1 MDTSES
7 ADTRLLSRR
16 ASGAVDSA
24 SSVTRIVATYR
35 TAGPLLAGTRS
46 SAMLGLE
53 ERDASARPVVLVWA
67 PPEIPKD
74 EDRYGQLQ
82 RDTRRATTLEHPH
95 IVKVHGL
102 ATLEQGLARVV
113 EYVDGESLRDV
124 LEHTGKL
131 PPGIGGRIALDCALG
146 VHYAHV
152 AGNDDGTP
160 LVHGDLRPETVMLA
174 FSGRAKVGGYGAL
187 AVAPKE
193 PSGQRVV
200 NRRRYCAPE
209 QIIGGRAAQTPQTDV
224 FLLGLVL
231 YECLT
236 GRMPWDKETDF
247 DQAVM
252 TSPLPL
258 DGLPPAVEE
267 LLRKATAKRASDRF
281 KTALA
286 FRDAV
291 DQVLAPLAT
300 PAQLSELLEHHF
312 PAEDSPRAARKQV
325 LEAALAAHARA
336 WAAQPPKSS
345 ESPTIPI
352 AARELAELE
361 APRFDWRTK
370 MPLVF
375 GVAVAGALAGAFW
388 FQTRNAVPRPMLVVP
403 PGQQQGSR
411 SQASITRP
419 AGAAPGTS
427 APSAT
432 PAVVVAP
439 PTATV
444 PSASTPASTTLLK
457 VATPDPRGKGDFLT
471 TGVDLT
477 TDPPLEVALDKK
489 PFGRTPVVIP
499 ATPGKHVLTLTD
511 ASKGINQS
519 RVVTVK
525 PDGVTPV
532 RLTVARGTLSVR
544 APQGA
549 RVIVD
554 GRVVGAS
561 PVEDLHL
568 FEGTHHLKVTLGDA
582 TWQQSFLLRP
592 EQSLRYDVEL
602 KPTHGG

>member
-1 MDTSES
+1 M
-7 ADTRLLSRR
+7 
-16 ASGAVDSA
+16 
-24 SSVTRIVATYR
+24 TRIVATYR

-74 EDRYGQLQ
+74 EDRFGQLQ

-131 PPGIGGRIALDCALG
+131 PSGIAARIAVDCALG

-160 LVHGDLRPETVMLA
+160 LIHGDLRPETVMLA

-209 QIIGGRAAQTPQTDV
+209 QIIGGRAAQTAQTDV

-258 DGLPPAVEE
+258 DGLPPGVQE

-291 DQVLAPLAT
+291 DQVMAPLAT
-300 PAQLSELLEHHF
+300 PSQLSELLEHHF
-312 PAEDSPRAARKQV
+312 PAQDSPRAARKQV

-336 WAAQPPKSS
+336 WAAQPPKAS

-361 APRFDWRTK
+361 APRFDWRSK

-388 FQTRNAVPRPMLVVP
+388 LQTRHAVPRPMLLVP
-403 PGQQQGSR
+403 PGQQASGTPP
-411 SQASITRP
+411 SITRP
-419 AGAAPGTS
+419 AGAPGTS
-427 APSAT
+427 APSAA
-432 PAVVVAP
+432 PAVAVAP
-439 PTATV
+439 PTSTL
-444 PSASTPASTTLLK
+444 PSAPGQAATTPLRPA
-457 VATPDPRGKGDFLT
+457 APDVRPRSDFLT
-471 TGVDLT
+471 TGVDLM
-477 TDPPLEVALDKK
+477 TDPPVEVALDKK
-489 PFGRTPVVIP
+489 PYGRTPVVIP
-499 ATPGKHVLTLTD
+499 AAPGKHVLTMTEP
-511 ASKGINQS
+511 SKGINQS

-525 PDGVTPV
+525 PEGVTPV
-532 RLTVARGTLSVR
+532 RLTVGRGTLSVR

-582 TWQQSFLLRP
+582 TWQQSFVLRP

>member
-1 MDTSES
+1 M
-7 ADTRLLSRR
+7 
-16 ASGAVDSA
+16 
-24 SSVTRIVATYR
+24 TRIVPTYR

-53 ERDASARPVVLVWA
+53 EREASARPVVLVWA
-67 PPEIPKD
+67 PPELPRD
-74 EDRYGQLQ
+74 EDRFSQLQ
-82 RDTRRATTLEHPH
+82 RDTRRAVTLDHPH

-102 ATLEQGLARVV
+102 ATLEHGLARVV

-131 PPGIGGRIALDCALG
+131 SPAIAGRIAVDCALG
-146 VHYAHV
+146 IHYAHV

-193 PSGQRVV
+193 TNGQRVV

-247 DQAVM
+247 DQAVV
-252 TSPLPL
+252 SASLPL
-258 DGLPPAVEE
+258 DGLGAGVEE
-267 LLRKATAKRASDRF
+267 LLRKATAKRASDRY

-312 PAEDSPRAARKQV
+312 PAQDSPRAARKQV
-325 LEAALAAHARA
+325 LEAALEAHARA
-336 WAAQPPKSS
+336 WASQPAKAS
-345 ESPTIPI
+345 ESPTIPM

-361 APRFDWRTK
+361 APRFDWRSK

-375 GVAVAGALAGAFW
+375 GVVVAGALGAVFW
-388 FQTRNAVPRPMLVVP
+388 LQTRHAVPRPMLTLP
-403 PGQQQGSR
+403 PGQERAVAAAAPAGTGT
-411 SQASITRP
+411 TRP
-419 AGAAPGTS
+419 ASTVATAT
-427 APSAT
+427 APSAA
-432 PAVVVAP
+432 PAVDHVPATGATAPVPLPAAGPPPAAATAPAKPAVAESRP
-439 PTATV
+439 K
-444 PSASTPASTTLLK
+444 S
-457 VATPDPRGKGDFLT
+457 DFMT
-471 TGVDLT
+471 TGIDLI
-477 TDPPLEVALDKK
+477 TDPPVEVALDKK
-489 PFGRTPVVIP
+489 PFGRSPIVLP
-499 ATPGKHVLTLTD
+499 ATPGKHVLTLSD
-511 ASKGINQS
+511 PSKGINQS
-519 RVVTVK
+519 RVVMVK
-525 PDGVTPV
+525 KDGVTPL
-532 RLTVARGTLSVR
+532 RLTMGRGTLSVR

-561 PVEDLHL
+561 PVDDLHL

-582 TWQQSFLLRP
+582 VWQQSFVLRN

-602 KPTHGG
+602 KPTNGG

>member
-1 MDTSES
+1 M
-7 ADTRLLSRR
+7 
-16 ASGAVDSA
+16 
-24 SSVTRIVATYR
+24 TRIVPTYR

-53 ERDASARPVVLVWA
+53 EREASARPVVLVWA
-67 PPEIPKD
+67 PPELPRD
-74 EDRYGQLQ
+74 EDRFSQLQ
-82 RDTRRATTLEHPH
+82 RDTRRAATLDHPH

-102 ATLEQGLARVV
+102 ATLEHGLARVV

-131 PPGIGGRIALDCALG
+131 SPAIAGRIAVDCALG
-146 VHYAHV
+146 IHYAHV

-193 PSGQRVV
+193 SNGQRVV

-224 FLLGLVL
+224 FLLGLAL

-247 DQAVM
+247 DQAVVNAQ
-252 TSPLPL
+252 LPL
-258 DGLPPAVEE
+258 DGLPPAVQD
-267 LLRKATAKRASDRF
+267 LLRKATAKRASDRH

-291 DQVLAPLAT
+291 DQVLAPLAS

-312 PAEDSPRAARKQV
+312 PAQDSPRAARKQV
-325 LEAALAAHARA
+325 LEAALEAHARA
-336 WAAQPPKSS
+336 WASHPPKAS
-345 ESPTIPI
+345 ESPTIPM

-361 APRFDWRTK
+361 APRFDWRSK
-370 MPLVF
+370 LPLVF
-375 GVAVAGALAGAFW
+375 GVVVAGALAGVFW
-388 FQTRNAVPRPMLVVP
+388 LQTRHAVPRPMLTVP
-403 PGQQQGSR
+403 PGQE
-411 SQASITRP
+411 QAARASAPPTNGTTRP
-419 AGAAPGTS
+419 ASTVATAT
-427 APSAT
+427 APSAA
-432 PAVVVAP
+432 PAVDHVAAAAATAPVPAAAP
-439 PTATV
+439 PAAAATA
-444 PSASTPASTTLLK
+444 PARPA
-457 VATPDPRGKGDFLT
+457 VAAKSDFMT
-471 TGVDLT
+471 TGIELV
-477 TDPPLEVALDKK
+477 TDPPLEAALDKK
-489 PFGRTPVVIP
+489 PFGRTPIVIP
-499 ATPGKHVLTLTD
+499 ATPGKHVLTLSD
-511 ASKGINQS
+511 QAKGINQS
-519 RVVTVK
+519 RVVMVK
-525 PDGVTPV
+525 NDGVTPLH
-532 RLTVARGTLSVR
+532 LTMGRGTLSVR

-554 GRVVGAS
+554 GRVVGSS
-561 PVEDLHL
+561 PVDDLHL

-582 TWQQSFLLRP
+582 IWQQSFVLRN

-602 KPTHGG
+602 KPTNGG

>member
-1 MDTSES
+1 
-7 ADTRLLSRR
+7 
-16 ASGAVDSA
+16 
-24 SSVTRIVATYR
+24 
-35 TAGPLLAGTRS
+35 
-46 SAMLGLE
+46 MLGLE
-53 ERDASARPVVLVWA
+53 EREASARPVVLVWA
-67 PPEIPKD
+67 PPDLPKD
-74 EDRYGQLQ
+74 EDRFSELQ
-82 RDTRRATTLEHPH
+82 RDTRRASTLEHPH

-131 PPGIGGRIALDCALG
+131 SPAVAGRVAVDCALG

-160 LVHGDLRPETVMLA
+160 LIHGDLRPETVMLA

-193 PSGQRVV
+193 TNGQRVV

-209 QIIGGRAAQTPQTDV
+209 QIIGGRAAQTAQTDV

-252 TSPLPL
+252 NAPLPL
-258 DGLPPAVEE
+258 DGLPPAVQE
-267 LLRKATAKRASDRF
+267 LLRKATAKRASERH

-300 PAQLSELLEHHF
+300 PAELSELLEHHF
-312 PAEDSPRAARKQV
+312 PAQDSPRAARKQV
-325 LEAALAAHARA
+325 LEAALEAHARA
-336 WAAQPPKSS
+336 WAAQPSKAS
-345 ESPTIPI
+345 EAPTIPI
-352 AARELAELE
+352 SQRELAELE
-361 APRFDWRTK
+361 TPRFDWRSK

-375 GVAVAGALAGAFW
+375 GVAVAGALAVAFW
-388 FQTRNAVPRPMLVVP
+388 VQTRHAVPRPMLTAPRGQEQAARP
-403 PGQQQGSR
+403 PATLTAQP
-411 SQASITRP
+411 ASAVATAP
-419 AGAAPGTS
+419 AVAPAMERGPAPSPAPAASAAATAPGL
-427 APSAT
+427 
-432 PAVVVAP
+432 AVGDA
-439 PTATV
+439 
-444 PSASTPASTTLLK
+444 
-457 VATPDPRGKGDFLT
+457 RGKSDFMT
-471 TGVDLT
+471 TGVDLV
-477 TDPPLEVALDKK
+477 TDPSLDAALDKK
-489 PFGRTPVVIP
+489 PFGRTPIVIP
-499 ATPGKHVLTLTD
+499 ATPGRHVLTLSD
-511 ASKGINQS
+511 QARGINQS
-519 RVVTVK
+519 RVVIVK
-525 PDGVTPV
+525 KDGVTPLH
-532 RLTVARGTLSVR
+532 LTLGRGTLSVR

-554 GRVVGAS
+554 GRVVGSS
-561 PVEDLHL
+561 PLDDFHL

-582 TWQQSFLLRP
+582 VWQQSFVLRS

-602 KPTHGG
+602 KPTSGG

>member
-1 MDTSES
+1 M
-7 ADTRLLSRR
+7 
-16 ASGAVDSA
+16 
-24 SSVTRIVATYR
+24 TRIVPTYR

-53 ERDASARPVVLVWA
+53 EREASARPVVLVWA
-67 PPEIPKD
+67 PPDLPRD
-74 EDRYGQLQ
+74 EDRFSQLQ
-82 RDTRRATTLEHPH
+82 RDTRRAATLEHPH

-131 PPGIGGRIALDCALG
+131 SPAIAGRIAVDCALG

-160 LVHGDLRPETVMLA
+160 LIHGDLRPETVMLA

-193 PSGQRVV
+193 PKGQRVV

-209 QIIGGRAAQTPQTDV
+209 QIIGGRAAQTSQTDV

-236 GRMPWDKETDF
+236 GRMPWDRETDF

-252 TSPLPL
+252 TSPLPVE
-258 DGLPPAVEE
+258 GLPPPVQE
-267 LLRKATAKRASDRF
+267 LLRKATAKRASDRH

-291 DQVLAPLAT
+291 DQVFAPLAT

-312 PAEDSPRAARKQV
+312 PAQDSPRAARKQV
-325 LEAALAAHARA
+325 LDAALAAHARA
-336 WAAQPPKSS
+336 WASQAPKAS
-345 ESPTIPI
+345 EAPTIPI
-352 AARELAELE
+352 AQRELAELE
-361 APRFDWRTK
+361 KPAFDWRSK
-370 MPLVF
+370 LPLVF
-375 GVAVAGALAGAFW
+375 GVAVAGALAAAFW
-388 FQTRNAVPRPMLVVP
+388 FQTRHAVPKPMLLVP
-403 PGQQQGSR
+403 PGQE
-411 SQASITRP
+411 QA
-419 AGAAPGTS
+419 AGAVPAAAGTPRTPPAATPGTGP
-427 APSAT
+427 AA
-432 PAVVVAP
+432 PAVPPPAVAAVSP
-439 PTATV
+439 PPA
-444 PSASTPASTTLLK
+444 PASQPALAPASPVK
-457 VATPDPRGKGDFLT
+457 PAAGARSDFLT
-471 TGVDLT
+471 TGLDLV
-477 TDPPLEVALDKK
+477 TDPPVDVALDKK
-489 PFGRTPVVIP
+489 PFGRTPIVIP
-499 ATPGKHVLTLTD
+499 ATPGRHVLTLSDT
-511 ASKGINQS
+511 AKGISQS

-525 PDGVTPV
+525 KDGVTPL
-532 RLTVARGTLSVR
+532 RLTVGRGTLSVR

-549 RVIVD
+549 RVFVD
-554 GRVVGAS
+554 GRVVGSS
-561 PVEDLHL
+561 PIDDLHL

-582 TWQQSFLLRP
+582 IWQQSFVLRS

-602 KPTHGG
+602 KPTNGG